1 VAGGKSQPRMA
12 TGHMTN
18 RDRPTLLLVED
29 DAATRGFLGDNL
41 HADGYELVT
50 AQTAADGLRQLGAA
64 FPDVAIVDAGLPDA
78 SGLDLVA
85 HVRAADGVATRID
98 PGVPILV
105 LIPRD
110 DELDRIRAFER
121 GADDVLVKPPSY
133 RELRCRIDA
142 LLRRSDRRSRAGRL
156 RVGELDIDTASRAV
170 HLRGEPLDLS
180 AKEFALLRTLA
191 ADPTRV
197 FSKLELLRAVW
208 GQRAVGTTRTLDSHA
223 CRLRRKLGVGGE
235 RFVVNVWGVGYRLV
249 DAPAPAQLAIAA

>member
-1 VAGGKSQPRMA
+1 
-12 TGHMTN
+12 MTN

-29 DAATRGFLGDNL
+29 DAATRDFLGDNL
-41 HADGYELVT
+41 DADGYDIVAAE
-50 AQTAADGLRQLGAA
+50 TAADGLRQLGVA
-64 FPDVAIVDAGLPDA
+64 FPDVAIVDASLPDA

-105 LIPRD
+105 MITGN

-121 GADDVLVKPPSY
+121 GADDVLAKPLSY
-133 RELRCRIDA
+133 PELRCRIDA
-142 LLRRSDRRSRAGRL
+142 LLRRSDRRARSGRM
-156 RVGELDIDTASRAV
+156 RVGELDIDTAARAV
-170 HLRGEPLDLS
+170 HLRGERLDLS

-191 ADPTRV
+191 SDPTRV
-197 FSKLELLRAVW
+197 FSKSELLRAIW
-208 GQRAVGTTRTLDSHA
+208 GQRTIGTTRTLDSHA

-235 RFVVNVWGVGYRLV
+235 QFVVNVWGVGYRLV

>member
-1 VAGGKSQPRMA
+1 MVPLFPTER
-12 TGHMTN
+12 MTN

-41 HADGYELVT
+41 HADGYEIVT
-50 AQTAADGLRQLGAA
+50 AETAHDGLKLLGTA

-85 HVRAADGVATRID
+85 HARAADGVATRID

-105 LIPRD
+105 LLPRD
-110 DELDRIRAFER
+110 GELERVRALER
-121 GADDVLVKPPSY
+121 GADDVLAKPLSY
-133 RELRCRIDA
+133 RELCCRLEA
-142 LLRRSDRRSRAGRL
+142 LLRRSERRTRSGRM
-156 RVGELDIDTASRAV
+156 RVGELEIDAASRAV

-197 FSKLELLRAVW
+197 FSKAELLRAIW
-208 GQRAVGTTRTLDSHA
+208 GQRTVGSTRTLDSHA

-249 DAPAPAQLAIAA
+249 DVPAPAVALAAAA